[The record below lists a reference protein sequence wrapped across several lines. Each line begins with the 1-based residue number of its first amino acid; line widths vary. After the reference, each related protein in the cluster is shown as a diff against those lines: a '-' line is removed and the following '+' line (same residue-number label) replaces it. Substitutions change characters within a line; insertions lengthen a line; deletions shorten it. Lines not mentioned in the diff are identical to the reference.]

1 MLKSKLD
8 NINGFTLIE
17 LLLVIGLIAIILST
31 VNPYFS
37 NLPSSAKEKVD
48 KTNAKLLIQ
57 EVYANILLEEIV
69 IDISNKEN
77 ITEVVKDNSIFIP
90 TSSVTGHEFQVFV
103 SEMNN
108 SKKSKYLIEIS
119 NGIVIIESKEL

>member
-8 NINGFTLIE
+8 NNNGFTLIE
-17 LLLVIGLIAIILST
+17 LLLVIGLIAIIVSI

-37 NLPSSAKEKVD
+37 NLPNSAKEKVD

-77 ITEVVKDNSIFIP
+77 VTEVVRDNGIFIP
-90 TSSVTGHEFQVFV
+90 TSSVTGHEFQVFL
-103 SEMNN
+103 SELKDSKN
-108 SKKSKYLIEIS
+108 SKLLIEIS
-119 NGIVIIESKEL
+119 NGIAFIESKEL